1 MSLIEVLHYYVMAL
15 QYCLMTLGNCMQKN
29 ICTQGGDV
37 SNQLQ
42 YFYSTINNNRLSSLS
57 DLQRVCSGFH
67 IMMVCK
73 GIEHIGNLLSHAIKV
88 TGKEKKG
95 GKNHQ
100 KIQLHLHL
108 IRIQVSRF

>member
-1 MSLIEVLHYYVMAL
+1 
-15 QYCLMTLGNCMQKN
+15 
-29 ICTQGGDV
+29 
-37 SNQLQ
+37 
-42 YFYSTINNNRLSSLS
+42 
-57 DLQRVCSGFH
+57 
-67 IMMVCK
+67 MVCK